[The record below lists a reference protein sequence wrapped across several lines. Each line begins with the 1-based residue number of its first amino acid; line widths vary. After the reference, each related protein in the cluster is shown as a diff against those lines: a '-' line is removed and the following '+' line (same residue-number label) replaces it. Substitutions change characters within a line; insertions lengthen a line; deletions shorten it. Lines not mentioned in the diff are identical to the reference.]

1 MKTMPLRITEQRS
14 RTVQSFNMTPIID
27 IVFLLIIFFL
37 VVCRF
42 IEAENFPVTVPHG
55 CRFADK
61 SAEPGTASATVTV
74 MKAAE
79 GKANFAVG
87 AEKVS
92 ASDYVGTWRA
102 QYIVGELAR
111 LIDARLNDLPADSR
125 VITLRIDADICFDRA
140 QYALAGAAASSATD
154 IQLAV
159 LKNNHP
165 DAE

>member
-1 MKTMPLRITEQRS
+1 MPSRITEQRG

-61 SAEPGTASATVTV
+61 TTESGTASATVTV
-74 MKAAE
+74 MKTTE
-79 GKANFAVG
+79 GGSDFAVG
-87 AEKVS
+87 AEKIP
-92 ASDYVGTWRA
+92 ASDYADTS
-102 QYIVGELAR
+102 QTQHIVERLAR
-111 LIDARLNDLPADSR
+111 LIDIRLNDLPADNR
-125 VITLRIDADICFDRA
+125 VVTLRIDADICFDRT

-159 LKNNHP
+159 LKNNRTN
-165 DAE
+165 AE